1 MLLRPH
7 PSLLIQALA
16 PPPFFRRAT
25 VPVRRTLS
33 ATSVEAA
40 GTASAGD
47 GAPPRKS
54 ARKAAPPPPRELVR
68 TALFLPPGVERDAD
82 VPAEAVI
89 PGSNIVVGPY
99 AGDAK
104 VKGAEFVKSS
114 ASARDCPKDDRPEFA
129 VLGRSNVGKSSLI
142 NALTRRKEAALT
154 SKKPGK
160 TQTINHFLINK
171 SWYLVDL
178 PGYGTDCFPPV
189 FHISNSILLTCSL
202 VPHINSSVGDVVPQ
216 PLLSKSFM
224 FAAAS
229 QTARMDWSSFTKGY
243 FLNRDTLVGVLLLI
257 DASIPPTKID
267 LDCANWLGR
276 NNIGFTFVFTK
287 CDKVKK
293 GKGGRPGENI
303 KEFQDTISGLYAE
316 PPPWIMTSSVTGLG
330 RDGLLLHMSQLRNYW
345 DNESV

>member
-1 MLLRPH
+1 MLLRLR
-7 PSLLIQALA
+7 PSLLQAAA

-33 ATSVEAA
+33 ATAAEAA

-47 GAPPRKS
+47 GAAAPGPPRRN
-54 ARKAAPPPPRELVR
+54 ARKAAVPPREIVR
-68 TALFLPPGVERDAD
+68 TALFLPPGVERDAA
-82 VPAEAVI
+82 VTPEMVI

-104 VKGAEFVKSS
+104 VKEAEYVKSS

-142 NALTRRKEAALT
+142 NSLTRRKEAALT

-178 PGYGTDCFPPV
+178 PGYG
-189 FHISNSILLTCSL
+189 
-202 VPHINSSVGDVVPQ
+202 
-216 PLLSKSFM
+216 

-229 QTARMDWSSFTKGY
+229 QSARMDWSSFTKGY

-293 GKGGRPGENI
+293 GKGGRPEENI
-303 KEFQDTISGLYAE
+303 KVFQDTISELYSE

-330 RDGLLLHMSQLRNYW
+330 RDGLLLHMSQLRNFW
-345 DNESV
+345 DNEAV

>member
-1 MLLRPH
+1 MLLRPR
-7 PSLLIQALA
+7 PFLIQALTPLHSSRVPHAIRRIISANAAAAGAAPSSDA
-16 PPPFFRRAT
+16 PPPARTRHKNSRT
-25 VPVRRTLS
+25 PV
-33 ATSVEAA
+33 
-40 GTASAGD
+40 
-47 GAPPRKS
+47 PPRVS
-54 ARKAAPPPPRELVR
+54 VN
-68 TALFLPPGVERDAD
+68 TALFFPPGVERDAA
-82 VPAEAVI
+82 VTAEMVL

-99 AGDAK
+99 AGDAR
-104 VKGAEFVKSS
+104 VKEAEFIGCS
-114 ASARDCPKDDRPEFA
+114 AHARECPKDDRPEFA

-178 PGYGTDCFPPV
+178 PGYG
-189 FHISNSILLTCSL
+189 
-202 VPHINSSVGDVVPQ
+202 
-216 PLLSKSFM
+216 

-229 QTARMDWSSFTKGY
+229 KTARMDWSSFTKGY
-243 FLNRDTLVGVLLLI
+243 FLNRDTLVGVLLLV
-257 DASIPPTKID
+257 DASVPPQKID

-276 NNIGFTFVFTK
+276 NNVGLTFVFTK

-293 GKGGRPGENI
+293 GKGGRPEDNI
-303 KEFQDTISGLYAE
+303 KEFQENISLVYPE

-345 DNESV
+345 DNEST

>member
-1 MLLRPH
+1 MLLRPR
-7 PSLLIQALA
+7 PSFFRAVV
-16 PPPFFRRAT
+16 PPPLTRAC
-25 VPVRRTLS
+25 VPSRRTLS
-33 ATSVEAA
+33 ASAEA
-40 GTASAGD
+40 GTASPKDAAS
-47 GAPPRKS
+47 APVPAATRKNPRKAGS
-54 ARKAAPPPPRELVR
+54 PPMGIVK
-68 TALFLPPGVERDAD
+68 TALFLPPGVERDAL
-82 VPAEAVI
+82 VPADMVI

-99 AGDAK
+99 AGDAR

-114 ASARDCPKDDRPEFA
+114 ARARDCPNDDRPEFA

-160 TQTINHFLINK
+160 TQTINHFLVNK

-178 PGYGTDCFPPV
+178 PGYG
-189 FHISNSILLTCSL
+189 
-202 VPHINSSVGDVVPQ
+202 
-216 PLLSKSFM
+216 

-229 QTARMDWSSFTKGY
+229 QSARMDWSSFTKGY

-257 DASIPPTKID
+257 DASIPPQKID

-276 NNIGFTFVFTK
+276 NNIGLTFVFTK

-293 GKGGRPGENI
+293 GKGGRPDENI
-303 KEFQDTISGLYAE
+303 KEFHETISGLYPD

-345 DNESV
+345 DNEAV

>member
-114 ASARDCPKDDRPEFA
+114 ASARDCPKDDRPELA

-178 PGYGTDCFPPV
+178 PGYG
-189 FHISNSILLTCSL
+189 
-202 VPHINSSVGDVVPQ
+202 
-216 PLLSKSFM
+216 